1 MVGASGATAPVPVA
15 TAQAPAAPVV
25 AVVLPPNPAPPVVQ
39 AATDQPAAQRQDPA
53 SMLAADYREGLLT
66 FVADHVTL
74 KKALDLIGSK
84 TGASIDLAPDMASE
98 LIAARLGPATPN
110 EVLSALLDSPKIDY
124 IILGSSTQGGIQK
137 VVVRRK
143 QGFGRQPMAVAAMS
157 RPAANTAVQD
167 EIEAQ
172 NQTPAASPVNEAT
185 SGQQDGPPPKE

>member
-1 MVGASGATAPVPVA
+1 MV
-15 TAQAPAAPVV
+15 
-25 AVVLPPNPAPPVVQ
+25 
-39 AATDQPAAQRQDPA
+39 
-53 SMLAADYREGLLT
+53 AADYRDGLLT

-84 TGASIDLAPDMASE
+84 TGASIDLAPEMASE

-124 IILGSSTQGGIQK
+124 IILGSNTQGGIQK

-167 EIEAQ
+167 ETEAQ
-172 NQTPAASPVNEAT
+172 NQTPAASSANEVT
-185 SGQQDGPPPKE
+185 PGQQDGPPPAE